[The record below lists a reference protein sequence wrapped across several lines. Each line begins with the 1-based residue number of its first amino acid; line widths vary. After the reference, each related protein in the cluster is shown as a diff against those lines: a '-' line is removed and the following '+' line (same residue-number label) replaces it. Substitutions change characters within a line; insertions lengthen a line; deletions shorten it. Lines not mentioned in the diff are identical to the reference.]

1 MPGLEIRVPRSY
13 CGFVKTYPVVFFGA
27 RWPGAPR
34 RDSDPRRHESWNG
47 PRDMM
52 TSAAR
57 TFDAPE
63 AESSGHCIWCNRQLG
78 EGSESESSA
87 YRSDACRVEAIRKLL
102 RRERFKAMRHEKV
115 RREEE
120 RKRLEAEAA
129 LLRSLGNACVVAESS
144 VTKCPRCDGNWH
156 VHGGSSRSTGACGC
170 CGFRTT
176 FVAIEECP
184 HCEEQ
189 SLVVESADDAKCPRC
204 KNHPRRV
211 RQVA

>member
-1 MPGLEIRVPRSY
+1 M
-13 CGFVKTYPVVFFGA
+13 
-27 RWPGAPR
+27 
-34 RDSDPRRHESWNG
+34 N
-47 PRDMM
+47 

-57 TFDAPE
+57 AFDALE
-63 AESSGHCIWCNRQLG
+63 ADSSGHCIWCNRQLG
-78 EGSESESSA
+78 AGPESESSA
-87 YRSDACRVEAIRKLL
+87 YCSDVCRVEAIRKLL
-102 RRERFKAMRHEKV
+102 RRERFKAMRHEKI

-129 LLRSLGNACVVAESS
+129 LLRSLSSNCVVTESS
-144 VTKCPRCDGNWH
+144 LTKCPRCEGNWH
-156 VHGGSSRSTGACGC
+156 VHSGSSRSSGACGC
-170 CGFRTT
+170 CGFRAM

-184 HCEEQ
+184 HCESQ